1 MVMNAVFFLMLI
13 LSLIALTIASP
24 QTAFSVMLNGA
35 TDAVELALSL
45 FAVYSVWLS
54 VLEIMDKAG
63 ISKAIN
69 RLFSPLWKRIFKGES
84 EKATEY
90 ISLNFSANLLG
101 MGSAATP
108 MGIKA
113 MEQMSKN
120 REKASDNMILFLVFN
135 ATSVQL
141 IPATV
146 IGMRAQTGAADAA
159 DIILP
164 SLLAT
169 LLSTISGVILAKACA
184 KMSGIL
190 KKGLPLAR
198 R

>member
-1 MVMNAVFFLMLI
+1 MVAAGLAYM
-13 LSLIALTIASP
+13 TITAP
-24 QTAFSVMLNGA
+24 QQAFTVMLDGA
-35 TDAVELALSL
+35 SNAVELALSL
-45 FAVYSVWLS
+45 FAVYAVWLS
-54 VLEIMDKAG
+54 VLEIMDKTG
-63 ISKAIN
+63 ISKAVN
-69 RLFSPLWKRIFKGES
+69 RLFSPLWRRIFRGED
-84 EKATEY
+84 EKSLEY

-113 MEQMSKN
+113 MESMSRG

-135 ATSVQL
+135 ATSIQL

-146 IGMRAQTGAADAA
+146 IGMRAASGSADAA

-169 LLSTISGVILAKACA
+169 LISTLTGVLLAKLCA
-184 KMSGIL
+184 KICAKINGRGG
-190 KKGLPLAR
+190 KKLPLER
-198 R
+198 S

>member
-1 MVMNAVFFLMLI
+1 MLAGGLIFLTVT
-13 LSLIALTIASP
+13 AP
-24 QTAFSVMLNGA
+24 QTAFSVMLTGA
-35 TDAVELALSL
+35 TNAVELALSL
-45 FAVYSVWLS
+45 FAVYAIWLS

-63 ISKAIN
+63 ISKAVN
-69 RLFSPLWKRIFKGES
+69 KLLAPLWKRIFKGES
-84 EKATEY
+84 DKALEY

-113 MEQMSKN
+113 MEHMSKES
-120 REKASDNMILFLVFN
+120 EKASDNMILFLVFN
-135 ATSVQL
+135 ATSIQL

-146 IGMRAQTGAADAA
+146 VGMRATEGSANAA

-169 LLSTISGVILAKACA
+169 VISTAVGVTLAKLCGKISG
-184 KMSGIL
+184 KMR
-190 KKGLPLAR
+190 KKLPLSR

>member
-1 MVMNAVFFLMLI
+1 MLAGGLIFLTVT
-13 LSLIALTIASP
+13 AP
-24 QTAFSVMLNGA
+24 QTAFSVMLTGA
-35 TDAVELALSL
+35 TNAVELALSL
-45 FAVYSVWLS
+45 FAVYAIWLS

-63 ISKAIN
+63 ISKAVN
-69 RLFSPLWKRIFKGES
+69 KLLAPLWKRIFKGES
-84 EKATEY
+84 DKALEY

-113 MEQMSKN
+113 MEHMSKG

-135 ATSVQL
+135 ATSIQL

-146 IGMRAQTGAADAA
+146 VGMRAAEGSANAA

-169 LLSTISGVILAKACA
+169 VISTAVGVTLAKLCGKISG
-184 KMSGIL
+184 KMH
-190 KKGLPLAR
+190 KKLPLSSR
-198 R
+198 